1 MHVSSNDYYW
11 ATKVYDLFLE
21 VGILMIEPSGT
32 IALLILSNYISN
44 VWIAF

>member
-1 MHVSSNDYYW
+1 MHVCSSDYYW